1 LVDRANGLLAKR
13 SAEVEDLHLR
23 CSDLATEETVARE
36 QAASLAKKAR
46 KLEED
51 LARVAIE
58 QDAFKIETEREVTTA
73 KTLGEQLGM
82 LRTELQLQ
90 EGALAQATKADE
102 ASQNEALQSKQKA
115 EGNYCLSCLF
125 SLNALFPV
133 FISLSLGLAQGWRKL
148 ASAAATL
155 AALQMA
161 FNAKTEEH
169 AALQRAI
176 RVVCDA
182 LEARGGQSGSSLQGR
197 LMALYDRM
205 HERLR
210 EALYT
215 RVKHA
220 LAVVCTPYFGINLEA
235 VSKGYVDT
243 EENVD
248 SPDDEL
254 LKLVEVTEAPS
265 ATLAALFGE
274 EVVPPPADL

>member
-23 CSDLATEETVARE
+23 CSNLATEETVARE

-125 SLNALFPV
+125 S
-133 FISLSLGLAQGWRKL
+133 
-148 ASAAATL
+148 
-155 AALQMA
+155 
-161 FNAKTEEH
+161 
-169 AALQRAI
+169 
-176 RVVCDA
+176 
-182 LEARGGQSGSSLQGR
+182 
-197 LMALYDRM
+197 
-205 HERLR
+205 
-210 EALYT
+210 
-215 RVKHA
+215 
-220 LAVVCTPYFGINLEA
+220 
-235 VSKGYVDT
+235 
-243 EENVD
+243 
-248 SPDDEL
+248 
-254 LKLVEVTEAPS
+254 
-265 ATLAALFGE
+265 
-274 EVVPPPADL
+274 